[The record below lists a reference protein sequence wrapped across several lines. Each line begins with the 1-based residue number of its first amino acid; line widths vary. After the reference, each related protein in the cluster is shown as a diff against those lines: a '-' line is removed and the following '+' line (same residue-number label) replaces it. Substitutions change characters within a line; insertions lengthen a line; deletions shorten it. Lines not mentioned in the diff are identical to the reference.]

1 MPNIKINGHQIDR
14 VYKKGVLGITID
26 DKLNWSKQNEEQYKN
41 ISSNIN
47 LLRNA
52 KDFLGLDRLKIM
64 YNALVMPHFIYCSTV
79 WQISCF

>member
-1 MPNIKINGHQIDR
+1 VSIK
-14 VYKKGVLGITID
+14 KVLGID
-26 DKLNWSKQNEEQYKN
+26 DKLNWSEQNEEQYKK

-52 KDFLGLDRLKIM
+52 KDFVDLDTLKIM

-79 WQISCF
+79 WQNSNQENLDQLYKLQK